1 MNKKDE
7 WIPLY
12 SEEEYEKSKR
22 EKQSIDQVI
31 ELLIKRLA
39 LPLEKDERLITL
51 QLIGRDKPKGT
62 SS

>member
-12 SEEEYEKSKR
+12 SEEEYEKAKR